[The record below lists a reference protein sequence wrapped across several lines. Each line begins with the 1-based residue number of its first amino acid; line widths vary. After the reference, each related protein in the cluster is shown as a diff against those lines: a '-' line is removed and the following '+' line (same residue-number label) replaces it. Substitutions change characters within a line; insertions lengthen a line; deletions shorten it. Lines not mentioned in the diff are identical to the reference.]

1 MSQFYFRFIRFNS
14 KENTNVWFVNYEQ
27 SIENNLLSLVMAK
40 ERINRALKLEEST
53 EQEELFDLFGLEW
66 IEEFLQTEYNED
78 TGKYE
83 VGWGEQVLT

>member
-1 MSQFYFRFIRFNS
+1 MF
-14 KENTNVWFVNYEQ
+14 NYEQ

-53 EQEELFDLFGLEW
+53 EQEELFDLFGLDW

-83 VGWGEQVLT
+83 VGWGEQVLQ